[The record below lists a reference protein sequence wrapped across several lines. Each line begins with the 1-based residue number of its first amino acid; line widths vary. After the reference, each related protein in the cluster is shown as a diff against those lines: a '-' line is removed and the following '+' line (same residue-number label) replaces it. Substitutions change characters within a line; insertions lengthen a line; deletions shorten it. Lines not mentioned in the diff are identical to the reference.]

1 MLVTWEQIIKAV
13 ASLAAAGGF
22 ILWIRYVGG
31 KRIAQ
36 QERKKLAEAEYEEE
50 VKQRAAG

>member
-1 MLVTWEQIIKAV
+1 MLVTWEQIVKAV
-13 ASLAAAGGF
+13 LSLAAAGGF
-22 ILWIRYVGG
+22 ILWVRYMGG

-36 QERKKLAEAEYEEE
+36 QERKKLAGAVYEEE